1 MDKELL
7 IAAVFERT
15 AIWNKRDKLHS
26 NRNVVDR
33 YWKEISIEIKQDEAK
48 IRKQW
53 KYLRDQFSVE
63 LGKLPPP
70 RSGDAAEDLPTS
82 KWPYF
87 TQLLFLKDVIK
98 PRAASGNLSMMQSA
112 QSTQETEEIQS
123 SNENSDNEESS
134 RESEGCVVPP
144 TPISRKTNP
153 TSASITAQRK
163 RRTATDAYQE
173 SMLEIEKRKVEYLEN
188 KAKRGCSDQDD
199 EHMSFF
205 KSLLPHVRQIPA
217 NRILCFRSRVQ
228 ELVDQFSYQHNTF
241 SHLSSSASSHCSA
254 PSPYNIDQNSC
265 APSPNYHNIQ
275 ETTHSSIP
283 LNQPSVMF
291 KSLPA
296 TVSRLLDNNQ
306 QQNTTYVSL
315 SLPENGIH
323 P

>member
-188 KAKRGCSDQDD
+188 KAKRGCNDQDD

-205 KSLLPHVRQIPA
+205 KSLLPHRDAVGDSKWKRGGGCCINAKKRRNDFVVTSEQGVIGRVTTSEILLTTKAQGQHLWVPLGYRGYRYGSGSVL
-217 NRILCFRSRVQ
+217 RILESGNLCGINNIS
-228 ELVDQFSYQHNTF
+228 ELVGGTF
-241 SHLSSSASSHCSA
+241 KTPSATKIAWS
-254 PSPYNIDQNSC
+254 D
-265 APSPNYHNIQ
+265 
-275 ETTHSSIP
+275 
-283 LNQPSVMF
+283 
-291 KSLPA
+291 
-296 TVSRLLDNNQ
+296 
-306 QQNTTYVSL
+306 
-315 SLPENGIH
+315 
-323 P
+323 